1 MLLSL
6 AACTQEELPGNQDK
20 AQQLTFSVTDGGYT
34 SAVRKTTRTVENGCQ
49 TKFSE
54 GGACGLYV
62 VRGTQ
67 TVYSNVKLTA
77 ERDADTGGLVW
88 KTESPTPLTGGL
100 LDEHYYFYYP
110 YQHEP
115 QYWGRAAVR
124 FIITVNEL
132 TVPGLS
138 VRSETYT
145 ISDNK
150 TCHILESVCP

>member
-1 MLLSL
+1 MTRCICST
-6 AACTQEELPGNQDK
+6 AY
-20 AQQLTFSVTDGGYT
+20 GYT

-88 KTESPTPLTGGL
+88 KTESPTPLAGGL
-100 LDEHYYFYYP
+100 LVQSARIGFQILPRPKLCRIDKNTDYHQLILFTC
-110 YQHEP
+110 
-115 QYWGRAAVR
+115 GS
-124 FIITVNEL
+124 NE
-132 TVPGLS
+132 
-138 VRSETYT
+138 
-145 ISDNK
+145 
-150 TCHILESVCP
+150 

>member
-34 SAVRKTTRTVENGCQ
+34 SAVRKPTRTVENGCQ

-88 KTESPTPLTGGL
+88 KTESPTALTGGL

-110 YQHEP
+110 YQA
-115 QYWGRAAVR
+115 RA
-124 FIITVNEL
+124 
-132 TVPGLS
+132 S
-138 VRSETYT
+138 
-145 ISDNK
+145 
-150 TCHILESVCP
+150 ILGQGGCSPSSLR

>member
-88 KTESPTPLTGGL
+88 KTESPTPLKGGL

-110 YQHEP
+110 YQA
-115 QYWGRAAVR
+115 RA
-124 FIITVNEL
+124 
-132 TVPGLS
+132 S
-138 VRSETYT
+138 
-145 ISDNK
+145 
-150 TCHILESVCP
+150 ILGQGGCSPSSLR

>member
-77 ERDADTGGLVW
+77 ERDAAMGDLVW
-88 KTESPTPLTGGL
+88 KSKDNTTLVGGL
-100 LDEHYYFYYP
+100 SDEHYYLYYP
-110 YQHEP
+110 Y
-115 QYWGRAAVR
+115 
-124 FIITVNEL
+124 
-132 TVPGLS
+132 
-138 VRSETYT
+138 
-145 ISDNK
+145 
-150 TCHILESVCP
+150 